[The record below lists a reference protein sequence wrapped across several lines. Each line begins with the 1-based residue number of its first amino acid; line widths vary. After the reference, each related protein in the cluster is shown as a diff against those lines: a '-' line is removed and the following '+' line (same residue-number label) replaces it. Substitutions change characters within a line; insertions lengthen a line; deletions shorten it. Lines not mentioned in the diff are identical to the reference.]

1 MTSENESKVAIEHK
15 IHKTHFPVIKI
26 PLKDSGQEGKF
37 EWVDTGNGHWKRM
50 PKVTQKIVQDDNS
63 LHLDNH

>member
-1 MTSENESKVAIEHK
+1 MTTENEDKVHIEHK

-26 PLKDSGQEGKF
+26 PLKDDGQESKF
-37 EWVDTGNGHWKRM
+37 EWVDTGNGRWKRV
-50 PKVTQKIVQDDNS
+50 PKVTQKIVLNDDS